1 MQNVRHSAEQKTQ
14 FLQQINYKEKE
25 KDMMEKLLY

>member
-25 KDMMEKLLY
+25 MMEKLLY